1 MLELI
6 EIVRNGLPLN
16 EAHTWLFFATVL
28 AAGIAG
34 AYAGTAAHAAYGK
47 KGG

>member
-6 EIVRNGLPLN
+6 EIVRNGPPLN

-28 AAGIAG
+28 AAAIAG
-34 AYAGTAAHAAYGK
+34 AYAGTAAYASYAK